1 MVRPRPTRLGLDAL
15 EDRTTPTASAITADF
30 NGTAIAA
37 GNTIWFNS
45 AARVAGLGSG
55 TATLTVSDETVSFT
69 ANGTAYTVNV
79 PDTTVT
85 FTPLATQATTRFTSD
100 GWVVTTPP
108 VFSGNVFVGGA
119 GLRAP
124 SPGGLV
130 GGLLGGLGLAG
141 GFPGGIRDVT
151 WRANFTADTPGLTVT
166 WQWAAAV
173 YTNFNTSYG
182 SLGVK
187 AVDDR
192 LVDAYGN
199 TDRAGTPE
207 NQKLYLTGGARGNGF
222 GNYTGTYTAAAT
234 FQPEAPSQ
242 EPASL
247 SGAVYQESDGV
258 DGFSASDM
266 AVGGV
271 EVILTGT
278 DDRGNSVSLTT
289 YTDAAGVYTFTGL
302 RPGTY
307 TISKV
312 TPDGYNS
319 RAPHVGTVDGTENGS
334 AGVDSIMDVTLA
346 AGDVGVNY
354 NFEVYEAL
362 S

>member
-15 EDRTTPTASAITADF
+15 EDRTTPTVSAITAGF

-37 GNTIWFNS
+37 GNSIWFNS
-45 AARVAGLGSG
+45 AARVAGLGAG
-55 TATLTVSDETVSFT
+55 TATLTVSDATVSFT

-85 FTPLATQATTRFTSD
+85 FTSLATRATTQFTSD
-100 GWVVTTPP
+100 GWLVTAPP
-108 VFSGNVFVGGA
+108 SFAGNVFVGGA
-119 GLRAP
+119 RLRAP
-124 SPGGLV
+124 TPSGLL

-141 GFPGGIRDVT
+141 GFPGGIQNVT
-151 WRANFTADTPGLTVT
+151 WRANFTSDTPGLTVT
-166 WQWAAAV
+166 WQWGAAV
-173 YTNFNTSYG
+173 YTSFNTSYG
-182 SLGVK
+182 ALGVK
-187 AVDDR
+187 AVDDAR
-192 LVDAYGN
+192 VDAYGN
-199 TDRAGTPE
+199 ADRAGTPE
-207 NQKLYLTGGARGNGF
+207 NYKLYLTGGARGNGY

-234 FQPEAPSQ
+234 VEAEAPNLA
-242 EPASL
+242 PASL

-278 DDRGNSVSLTT
+278 DDRGNAVSLTT
-289 YTDAAGVYTFTGL
+289 YTDASGTYTFTGL

-307 TISKV
+307 SISKV
-312 TPDGYNS
+312 TPGGYND
-319 RAPHVGTVDGTENGS
+319 RAQHVGTVDGVEEGS

>member
-1 MVRPRPTRLGLDAL
+1 MVRPRSTRLGLDVL
-15 EDRTTPTASAITADF
+15 EDRSTPTVSAITADF
-30 NGTAIAA
+30 NGTSIAA
-37 GNTIWFNS
+37 GNTVWFNS
-45 AARVAGLGSG
+45 AARVAGLGAG
-55 TATLTVSDETVSFT
+55 TATVKITDATVSFT
-69 ANGTAYTVNV
+69 ANGTAYTVDV

-85 FTPLATQATTRFTSD
+85 FTSLATRATTQFTSD

-108 VFSGNVFVGGA
+108 AFNGNVFVGGA

-141 GFPGGIRDVT
+141 GFPGGIQNVT

-166 WQWAAAV
+166 WQWGAAV
-173 YTNFNTSYG
+173 YTNFSTSPG

-187 AVDDR
+187 AVDDWR
-192 LVDAYGN
+192 VDHYGN
-199 TDRAGTPE
+199 GDRAGTPE
-207 NQKLYLTGGARGNGF
+207 NYKLALTGGARGNGF
-222 GNYTGTYTAAAT
+222 GNYTGTYTTAAT
-234 FQPEAPSQ
+234 VEAEAPNSA
-242 EPASL
+242 PASL
-247 SGAVYQESDGV
+247 SGAIYQETDGV

-266 AVGGV
+266 ALAGV

-278 DDRGNSVSLTT
+278 DDRGNAVSLTT
-289 YTDAAGVYTFTGL
+289 FTDASGCYTFVGL

-307 TISKV
+307 SISKV
-312 TPDGYNS
+312 TPNGYNDG
-319 RAPHVGTVDGTENGS
+319 APHVGTVNGVEEGS

-346 AGDVGVNY
+346 AGDVGVGY
-354 NFEVYEAL
+354 NFEVYEQL